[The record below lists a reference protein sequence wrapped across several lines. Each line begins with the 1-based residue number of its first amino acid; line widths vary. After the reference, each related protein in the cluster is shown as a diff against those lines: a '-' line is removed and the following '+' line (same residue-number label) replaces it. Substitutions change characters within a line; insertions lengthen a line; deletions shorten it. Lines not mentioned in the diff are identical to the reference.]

1 MPAHT
6 ILIIDDD
13 RLTRL
18 SISTVLGRAG
28 HRVEEAASGKD
39 GLSRIAEVRP
49 AVVLA
54 DIALPDMDG
63 FAVLRAV
70 HAQHPT
76 LPVILMSADA
86 TAAMARD
93 AVRQGAF
100 AWLDKPCDPAELEAV
115 IARVVQLT
123 AASDQ
128 ALA

>member
-13 RLTRL
+13 RLTRW
-18 SISTVLGRAG
+18 SISMVLGRAG
-28 HRVEEAASGKD
+28 YRVEEATSGKD
-39 GLSRIAEVRP
+39 GLTKIARARP
-49 AVVLA
+49 DVVLA

-63 FAVLRAV
+63 FAVLRAIY
-70 HAQHPT
+70 AQHPT

-86 TAAMARD
+86 TASMARD

-100 AWLDKPCDPAELEAV
+100 AWLDKPCDSPELEAV
-115 IARVVQLT
+115 IGRAVQPL

-128 ALA
+128 APA